1 MIQFRLLPLVFE
13 KYYRGRQCHDIL
25 EKVHVVTAWYPG
37 RLPSTSILRSA
48 FASFLSLSF
57 CLPTD
62 LPSLKTKSEMMS
74 KGWMWT
80 ADRIMVTVFCGSLEA
95 SEMVC

>member
-1 MIQFRLLPLVFE
+1 MKKVDTVP
-13 KYYRGRQCHDIL
+13 KIL
-25 EKVHVVTAWYPG
+25 QGEEVSCQLKENTSGNSQVPSASTLTSACPWLQLSPPPTAIP
-37 RLPSTSILRSA
+37 A
-48 FASFLSLSF
+48 N
-57 CLPTD
+57 

-95 SEMVC
+95 SEMDC